1 MTEMHV
7 GTASVNWGFDP
18 LYDWTVT
25 PSFDRLLDEMAACG
39 YEGTEISYHFPMD
52 VALLREELARLLR
65 EERPVGSRVDHHRLD
80 LIGLCRRCA

>member
-1 MTEMHV
+1 MAEIHV

-52 VALLREELARLLR
+52 VAQ
-65 EERPVGSRVDHHRLD
+65 
-80 LIGLCRRCA
+80 IGRAHV